1 MENERIIAVRG
12 LEVSARV
19 GVPDEER
26 ATPQRLLVDLKFA
39 ALSQPETLNDDIAL
53 TVDYHTVSLSVAEM
67 AGDHPRKLIETL
79 ADEIAEELLSE
90 FGLRWIEITIRK
102 FILPQTE
109 WVAVST
115 RREWSGGKSESCR
128 NGCEAT
134 AEQANLRPET

>member
-1 MENERIIAVRG
+1 MENERTIAIRG

-53 TVDYHTVSLSVAEM
+53 TVDYHTVSLRVAEM
-67 AGDHPRKLIETL
+67 AGDHPVKLIETL
-79 ADEIAEELLSE
+79 ADEMAETLLSE

-115 RREWSGGKSESCR
+115 RRESSGGK
-128 NGCEAT
+128 AAVT
-134 AEQANLRPET
+134 AAKQRPGKQT